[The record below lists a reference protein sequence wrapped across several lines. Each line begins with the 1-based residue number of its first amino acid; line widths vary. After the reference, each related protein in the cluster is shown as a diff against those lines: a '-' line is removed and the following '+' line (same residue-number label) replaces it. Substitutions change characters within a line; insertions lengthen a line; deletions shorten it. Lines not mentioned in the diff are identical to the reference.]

1 MKKLDSKV
9 RKKKE
14 KQLYLA
20 EITYYNRLVN
30 YELVMALDM
39 VDAKEK
45 VCLKF
50 NYPKGWVNIK
60 SIVH

>member
-1 MKKLDSKV
+1 MKKLGSKV
-9 RKKKE
+9 KKKE
-14 KQLYLA
+14 KEQLYLA

-50 NYPKGWVNIK
+50 SYPKGWVNIK
-60 SIVH
+60 SIVN